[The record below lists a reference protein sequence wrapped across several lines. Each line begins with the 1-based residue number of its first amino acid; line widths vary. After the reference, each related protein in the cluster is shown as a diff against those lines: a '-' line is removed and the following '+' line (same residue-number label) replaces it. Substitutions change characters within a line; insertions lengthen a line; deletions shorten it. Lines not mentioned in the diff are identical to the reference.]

1 MVIKRTL
8 IIITTTLIATA
19 NPITKP
25 SNRLTN
31 SCLNCHTKQK
41 IPSELIYRRYLMRYS
56 TDKKMQKRILAY
68 LKKPTPSNSIM
79 PKQFFLKFPMKKR
92 LDINGSILERDIKG
106 YLDYFNIKNKL
117 KVSNNSLSP
126 IPK

>member
-1 MVIKRTL
+1 MAIKFSL
-8 IIITTTLIATA
+8 IITTTTIIAIA
-19 NPITKP
+19 NPTTVP
-25 SNRLTN
+25 STALKN

-56 TDKKMQKRILAY
+56 IDKKMQKRILAY
-68 LKKPTPSNSIM
+68 LKNPAPSNSIM

-117 KVSNNSLSP
+117 KVSKN
-126 IPK
+126 